1 MWIFYLPQSSP
12 VPIVLHLP
20 HFTQL
25 YGLTGPMGTK
35 RALTLYPEDM
45 CNPLSDFDSLRICFF
60 IGTAYQAWSQKCWK
74 VAVLVSCKSSFVLTF
89 LLYSLLMA
97 KNPSPIFPSKRL
109 DESSLATV
117 SFPVIWVK
125 ESEEMAHLGT
135 RTLGEVVIRGAPIS
149 WREIVSFW
157 MVPAQGFFSYKWK
170 TIKIKL
176 V

>member
-1 MWIFYLPQSSP
+1 MWIFYLPRSSP
-12 VPIVLHLP
+12 VPVVLQLP

-35 RALTLYPEDM
+35 RALTLYPEDT
-45 CNPLSDFDSLRICFF
+45 CNPLSDSDPLRRCFF

-74 VAVLVSCKSSFVLTF
+74 VAVIASCKISFVLTF

-97 KNPSPIFPSKRL
+97 KNPSPIFPSERL
-109 DESSLATV
+109 DKSSLATV

-149 WREIVSFW
+149 LREIVSFLNG
-157 MVPAQGFFSYKWK
+157 PCSGLFQ
-170 TIKIKL
+170 L
-176 V
+176 